1 MSVDDEERAEHGVV
15 VVKSVVNGGFAVV
28 EISDVVDRDDCDEYG
43 DLDDDD
49 RAGELLCFL
58 MDLQAAALKSFGGG
72 GEFDPK
78 LYVDLPLKCSLEV
91 TEAAFAALPKA
102 CATGA
107 VEPGSRCS
115 PEERKL
121 RE

>member
-1 MSVDDEERAEHGVV
+1 MSVDDEERAENGMYAFVV
-15 VVKSVVNGGFAVV
+15 
-28 EISDVVDRDDCDEYG
+28 DDCDEYG

-72 GEFDPK
+72 AEFDPK

-107 VEPGSRCS
+107 LEPGSRI
-115 PEERKL
+115 ERGFCRFL
-121 RE
+121 DLFCHFCLFFFG

>member
-1 MSVDDEERAEHGVV
+1 MSVDEEERAENGLLM
-15 VVKSVVNGGFAVV
+15 KAAMVNGFAV
-28 EISDVVDRDDCDEYG
+28 EIGDDRGCDDEYG

-49 RAGELLCFL
+49 DDRAGALLCFL

-72 GEFDPK
+72 AEFDPK

-102 CATGA
+102 CATGI
-107 VEPGSRCS
+107 VESGSRDRS
-115 PEERKL
+115 KL